1 MRTPDSA
8 LPLLVTALALVAG
21 PALAVETKSA
31 EPAKFSLHVESA
43 EGDEVRIE
51 ASSGWLGAL
60 IATADIE
67 CDGDADGQSRRMME
81 DLRRQGEGGFHRYRD
96 EDDGDLVI
104 GRRSRGALKLETRG
118 DDGDRAIVEMPWE
131 VAECL
136 MMGIDPPGDLGRRI
150 ARGEAKLSIDVREGD
165 DGDRV
170 TLRLE

>member
-1 MRTPDSA
+1 MRTST
-8 LPLLVTALALVAG
+8 LFVTTLALLAA
-21 PALAVETKSA
+21 PALAGETKKS
-31 EPAKFSLHVESA
+31 EPASFSLHVESA

-60 IATADIE
+60 IAAADVE
-67 CDGDADGQSRRMME
+67 CEGDADRQTRAMME
-81 DLRRQGEGGFHRYRD
+81 DLRRQGEGGIHRYRD

-104 GRRSRGALKLETRG
+104 GRRARGSLKLETRG
-118 DDGDRAIVEMPWE
+118 DDGDRAVVEMPWE

-136 MMGIDPPGDLGRRI
+136 MMGIDPPGDLGLRI

-165 DGDRV
+165 AGDRV

>member
-1 MRTPDSA
+1 MRTPA
-8 LPLLVTALALVAG
+8 LLLTTLALVSAPVLAG
-21 PALAVETKSA
+21 DAGRT

-60 IATADIE
+60 ISSVDVE
-67 CDGDADGQSRRMME
+67 CDADSDPRTRAMME

-96 EDDGDLVI
+96 EEDGERVT
-104 GRRSRGALKLETRG
+104 GRRARGSLKLETRG
-118 DDGDRAIVEMPWE
+118 DDGDLAVVEMPWE

-136 MMGIDPPGDLGRRI
+136 MMGVEPPGDLGRRV
-150 ARGEAKLSIDVREGD
+150 AAGDAKLSIDVREGD
-165 DGDRV
+165 GGDRV

>member
-1 MRTPDSA
+1 MRTST
-8 LPLLVTALALVAG
+8 LFVTTLALLAA
-21 PALAVETKSA
+21 PALAGEAKKS
-31 EPAKFSLHVESA
+31 EPASFSLHVESA

-60 IATADIE
+60 IAAADVE
-67 CDGDADGQSRRMME
+67 CEGDADGQTRAMME
-81 DLRRQGEGGFHRYRD
+81 DLRRQGEGGIHRYRD

-104 GRRSRGALKLETRG
+104 GRRARGSLKLETRG
-118 DDGDRAIVEMPWE
+118 DDGDRAVVEMPWE

-165 DGDRV
+165 AGDRV

>member
-1 MRTPDSA
+1 MRTSA
-8 LPLLVTALALVAG
+8 LFVTTLALVAA
-21 PALAVETKSA
+21 PVLAGDTEKS
-31 EPAKFSLHVESA
+31 EPASFSLHVESA

-60 IATADIE
+60 IAATDVE
-67 CDGDADGQSRRMME
+67 CEGDADRQTRAMME

-104 GRRSRGALKLETRG
+104 GRRARGSLKLETRG
-118 DDGDRAIVEMPWE
+118 DDGDRAVVEMPWE

-165 DGDRV
+165 AGDRV